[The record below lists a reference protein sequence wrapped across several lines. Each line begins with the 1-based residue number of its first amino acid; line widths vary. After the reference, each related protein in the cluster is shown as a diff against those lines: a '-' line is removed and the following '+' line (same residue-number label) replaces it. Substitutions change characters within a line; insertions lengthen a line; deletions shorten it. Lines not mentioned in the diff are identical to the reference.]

1 MRYKVLCILSVLCL
15 WPMASAAVTQETF
28 LVRTT
33 QDLTELCTAPE
44 TDPLHGAAIGFCFG
58 YVMGAYHYYT
68 AEQSGPD
75 MKPMFCLPEPQPTRR
90 QAVQMFVG
98 WAKQNSQYLG
108 ERPVDSLMRFATAQ
122 WPCPATV
129 QPTGGA
135 TRKAPDAKK

>member
-1 MRYKVLCILSVLCL
+1 
-15 WPMASAAVTQETF
+15 
-28 LVRTT
+28 
-33 QDLTELCTAPE
+33 
-44 TDPLHGAAIGFCFG
+44 
-58 YVMGAYHYYT
+58 
-68 AEQSGPD
+68 
-75 MKPMFCLPEPQPTRR
+75 
-90 QAVQMFVG
+90 MFVG